1 MTTPSSPVP
10 AAVSPGAR
18 SSEEERRL
26 LRERARLL
34 AREIRPEKGARSEL
48 ELVVFTLGP
57 ENYAVESGYV
67 REVYPLNSLTPLPG
81 APPFVLGL
89 TNLRGEILSIVD
101 VHAFFELP
109 NQGLTDRSRVIVL
122 RSHRMEFGILA
133 DSVAGTR
140 RLSADDLHPPL
151 PTLTGIREEYLKG
164 VTGERLIVL
173 DAGRLLTSP
182 SVIVNE
188 SV

>member
-1 MTTPSSPVP
+1 MNSIPNAPTSPARVTPL
-10 AAVSPGAR
+10 
-18 SSEEERRL
+18 EQERLL

-34 AREIRPEKGARSEL
+34 AREILPEKAARSEL
-48 ELVVFTLGP
+48 ELVVFKLAQ
-57 ENYAVESGYV
+57 ENYAVESSYV
-67 REVYPLNSLTPLPG
+67 REVYPLKSLTPLPG
-81 APPFVLGL
+81 APAFVLGL

-101 VHAFFELP
+101 LHTFFELP

-122 RSHRMEFGILA
+122 RSQKMEFGILA
-133 DSVAGTR
+133 DSVTGTR
-140 RLSADDLHPPL
+140 RIGTDDLQPSL

-173 DAGRLLTSP
+173 DAGRLLANP
-182 SVIVNE
+182 SIVVNE